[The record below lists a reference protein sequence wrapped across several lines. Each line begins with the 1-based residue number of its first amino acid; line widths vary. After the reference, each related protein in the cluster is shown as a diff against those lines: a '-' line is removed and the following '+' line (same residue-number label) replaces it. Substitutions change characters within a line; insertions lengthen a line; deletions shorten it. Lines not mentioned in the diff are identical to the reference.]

1 MNAVAAKQ
9 PEAVLRWVRPPQQ
22 ARTRESLTRLLDAA
36 EELVSERG
44 FDETSIAD
52 ITRRARA
59 SVGGFYRRFRDKQ
72 GLLYALHERFCE
84 EAQATADEAFDRERW
99 RGADAGVIIDAF
111 VSFLVEIYREKAG
124 LLRAFLIQAALDE
137 SIRDRTEALFEYLVT
152 GLGVLLEERRGE
164 IGHPDP
170 ATASEFG
177 MRVVLGTMNST
188 IQLPT
193 RGVGIDDPRFE
204 RELAR
209 VFKTYLCVSTDP
221 APSASGSSFE
231 GR

>member
-36 EELVSERG
+36 EDLVSERG
-44 FDETSIAD
+44 FDEASVAD
-52 ITRRARA
+52 ITRRARS

-72 GLLYALHERFCE
+72 GLLHALHERFCE
-84 EAQATADEAFDRERW
+84 EAQATADEAFDPERW
-99 RGADAGVIIDAF
+99 RGADAGLIIDAF

-124 LLRAFLIQAALDE
+124 LLRAFLVQAALDTSVRE
-137 SIRDRTEALFEYLVT
+137 RTEALFEYLVT
-152 GLGVLLEERRGE
+152 GLSVLLEARREE

-170 ATASEFG
+170 AMASEFG

-188 IQLPT
+188 IQLQT

-204 RELAR
+204 HELAR
-209 VFKTYLCVSTDP
+209 VFKTYLCVATDP
-221 APSASGSSFE
+221 LQPVAGSSPK